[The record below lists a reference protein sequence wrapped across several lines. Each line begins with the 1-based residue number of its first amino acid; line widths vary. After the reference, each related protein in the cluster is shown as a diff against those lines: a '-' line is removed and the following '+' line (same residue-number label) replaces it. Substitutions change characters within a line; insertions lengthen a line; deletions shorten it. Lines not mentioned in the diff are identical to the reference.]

1 MFRDMTIPPVF
12 RRKVSEVWGEAGQRW
27 LTELP
32 SLVTAITRDW
42 DLEVGD
48 PYALSFNWVAP
59 VRRGDGTPA
68 VLKLGVPESDHL
80 FHEAAALTSF
90 DGRGAVRLLDRD
102 AERGALLLERAAPGT
117 QARVLVPERDEE
129 ATAAFVTLTRRLH
142 RTPPAD
148 CPLPELVTRGE
159 AFTAHLRRYPDDR
172 VLPRHLVERAGR
184 IFDELCASAAER
196 VVLHGDL
203 HHDNILRAEREPWL
217 AIDPHGVVGDPGSE
231 VGPWLY
237 NPDPARRDDDLLALV
252 PARIEQLA
260 DGLALPV
267 ERVIAWGFV
276 LCVLSEVWDAEGGA
290 TGGGRALDV
299 ARQLLPR
306 LR

>member
-1 MFRDMTIPPVF
+1 MTIPAVF
-12 RRKVSEVWGEAGQRW
+12 RRNVSEAWGEAGQRW
-27 LTELP
+27 LDELP
-32 SLVTAITRDW
+32 SLVTTITHAW
-42 DLEVGD
+42 DLDVGE
-48 PYALSFNWVAP
+48 PYVLSFNWVAP
-59 VRRGDGTPA
+59 ATTADGTPS

-80 FHEAAALTSF
+80 FHEAAALTCF

-102 AERGALLLERAAPGT
+102 ADRGALLLERAAPGT

-129 ATAAFVTLTRRLH
+129 ATAAFITLTRRLH
-142 RTPPAD
+142 RPPPAD

-159 AFTAHLRRYPDDR
+159 AFAAHLRRYPDDR
-172 VLPRHLVERAGR
+172 VLPRLLVERAGR
-184 IFDELCASAAER
+184 LFDELCASATER

-203 HHDNILRAEREPWL
+203 HHDNILSADREPWL

-237 NPDPARRDDDLLALV
+237 NPDPALRDDNLLALV
-252 PARIEQLA
+252 PARVEQLA

-267 ERVIAWGFV
+267 ERVLAWGFV
-276 LCVLSEVWDAEGGA
+276 LCMLSEVWDAEGGG

-299 ARQLLPR
+299 ALQLLPR